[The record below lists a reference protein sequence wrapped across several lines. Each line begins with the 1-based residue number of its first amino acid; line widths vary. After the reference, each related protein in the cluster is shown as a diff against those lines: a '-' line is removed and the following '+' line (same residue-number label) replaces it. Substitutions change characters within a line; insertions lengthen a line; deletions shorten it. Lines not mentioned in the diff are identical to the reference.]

1 MKKILAILL
10 AMIMLLAFAGCGNS
24 STDNT
29 NKKSKS
35 TGDTYTWETKEKGH
49 TVSWTL
55 ILSKGNNFKLNYIL
69 SQPVGGDLERFGIRD
84 EKETSVKIEAEMSGK
99 YIENDDGSITLNAN
113 SGKERV
119 TFAGSNAKNIK
130 KTLSDN
136 IKEAKNLLSEEKYKE
151 LINYT
156 EGKWNTFTIDWELPR
171 ITVDKENKTFNTV
184 NPDEGKV
191 KTLWYYFDF

>member
-1 MKKILAILL
+1 M
-10 AMIMLLAFAGCGNS
+10 
-24 STDNT
+24 
-29 NKKSKS
+29 
-35 TGDTYTWETKEKGH
+35 
-49 TVSWTL
+49 
-55 ILSKGNNFKLNYIL
+55 LNYIL
-69 SQPVGGDLERFGIRD
+69 SQPVGDDLERFGIRD

-130 KTLSDN
+130 KTLSDSV
-136 IKEAKNLLSEEKYKE
+136 KEAKNLISEEKYKE